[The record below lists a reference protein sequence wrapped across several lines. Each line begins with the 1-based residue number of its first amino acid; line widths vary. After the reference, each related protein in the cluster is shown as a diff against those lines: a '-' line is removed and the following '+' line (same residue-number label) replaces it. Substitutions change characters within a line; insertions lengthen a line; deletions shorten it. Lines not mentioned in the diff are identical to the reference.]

1 MMKSFRALSLFLLL
15 FVAIRPAECQ
25 QAAPAAPPQAS
36 ATSAVWNALA
46 QPAMDPSYA
55 ATVKDLPLQRDR
67 LKLTLAEGTL
77 QFLHP
82 VNGVV
87 FGAAFR
93 GKGRLEVT
101 PPDPR
106 EAQQL
111 RLFTKQDTLRLEFTE
126 ATLSFTD
133 QTFEEIAARV
143 QWGQPPTLPWAS
155 CMSIGRGTAKTLP
168 QRFCR
173 GC

>member
-1 MMKSFRALSLFLLL
+1 MNSFRALTLFLLL

-36 ATSAVWNALA
+36 TTSAVWNALA
-46 QPAMDPSYA
+46 QPAMDPSHA
-55 ATVKDLPLQRDR
+55 ATVKDLTLQRDR

-77 QFLHP
+77 QFLQP

-111 RLFTKQDTLRLEFTE
+111 RLFTKQDTLNLEFTE
-126 ATLSFTD
+126 ATITFTD
-133 QTFEEIAARV
+133 HTFEEIAAKV
-143 QWGQPPTLPWAS
+143 QWGAAADSSLGELYVDRQKYREDA
-155 CMSIGRGTAKTLP
+155 
-168 QRFCR
+168 
-173 GC
+173 